1 MAAVIIDGKRV
12 AGDIREEVRR
22 GALDLSGATGIR
34 PGLAVIL
41 VGEDPPSKMYVRM
54 KQKACDEAGFHSR
67 EHILP
72 GDVDEGA
79 LLRLIGELNGDPAIH
94 GILVQLP
101 LPKPLKPE
109 PVLEAIDPRKDVDG
123 IHPYNAGKLFQGE
136 PFHRACTP
144 AGVVEL
150 IDRYGIPIEGK
161 EAVIVGR
168 SNLVG
173 KPLALML
180 LGRNATVTV
189 CHTRTGHLGAVTR
202 RAEIL
207 VAAAGNPEM
216 IRAGMVREGAVVIDV
231 GTNRPAGGKLVGDVA
246 FQEVAGKASYI
257 TPVPGGVG
265 PMTIAMLLSNTLSSA
280 RRFAGVSG

>member
-1 MAAVIIDGKRV
+1 MAVIIDGKRV
-12 AGDIREEVRR
+12 AGEVREEVRR
-22 GALDLSGATGIR
+22 GVEELVAAAGIR
-34 PGLAVIL
+34 PGLAVVL
-41 VGEDPPSKMYVRM
+41 VGEDPPSQMYVRM
-54 KQKACDEAGFHSR
+54 KRKACDEAGFYSR
-67 EHILP
+67 EHLLP
-72 GDVDEGA
+72 GNVDEGV
-79 LLRLIGELNGDPAIH
+79 LLRLIEELNGDPAIH

-150 IDRYGIPIEGK
+150 LDRYKIPIEGK
-161 EAVIVGR
+161 EAVVVGR

-180 LGRNATVTV
+180 LSRNATVTL
-189 CHTRTGHLGAVTR
+189 CHTRTRDLGGVTR

-207 VAAAGNPEM
+207 VAAAGSPEM
-216 IRAGMVREGAVVIDV
+216 IRGDMVREGAVVIDV
-231 GTNRPAGGKLVGDVA
+231 GTNRPPGGGLVGDVA
-246 FQEVAGKASYI
+246 FSEVVKKASYI
-257 TPVPGGVG
+257 SPVPGGVG
-265 PMTIAMLLSNTLSSA
+265 PMTIAMLLANTHRGA
-280 RRFAGVSG
+280 RRSAGFSP